1 MSEGAIVNSIKHNRK
16 NIFILLM
23 YRQCSKSLKRLR
35 FQINF

>member
-16 NIFILLM
+16 NIFILVV
-23 YRQCSKSLKRLR
+23 YRQCSKSLKRYC